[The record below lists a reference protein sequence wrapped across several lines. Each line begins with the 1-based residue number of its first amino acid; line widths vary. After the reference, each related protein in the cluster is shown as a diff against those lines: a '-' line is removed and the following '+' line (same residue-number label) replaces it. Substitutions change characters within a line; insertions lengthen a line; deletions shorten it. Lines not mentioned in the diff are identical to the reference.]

1 MPKIYTTGKDRQ
13 KAYISRLIKAKR
25 DYLGI
30 DNKQIG
36 DALGISERAV
46 RYKFKDG
53 NISLVDLWELRHVM
67 PFSMEELQLLIG
79 GERK

>member
-67 PFSMEELQLLIG
+67 PFSMEELQLMIG

>member
-67 PFSMEELQLLIG
+67 PFSIEELQLMIG